1 MAQPNRIVRRVIHIC
16 AVQTVHP
23 GRLRGKKN
31 SGDYRESRSR
41 AKGGYRLDADLRFN
55 VPLFLIEEAA
65 QHLGLPASTL
75 RSWTRRQAGPAPLVH
90 RLQPETPRSASL
102 PFVGLVEAHML
113 RGFRELGLSAQGLR
127 VSVTRLRNQFADEYA
142 LATRRL
148 ATDGVSLLVD
158 MAASHDEPMWTRAI
172 DGQAVIPE
180 VIDRYLKFVT
190 WSKKDGYPARLRLK
204 TYEGADVIIDPR
216 FAFGQPVLERQ
227 KIRVQDILDAFWAG
241 ESPHTVAA
249 ELGVKTDEVE
259 AVIRSATR
267 RHAA

>member
-1 MAQPNRIVRRVIHIC
+1 MRS
-16 AVQTVHP
+16 
-23 GRLRGKKN
+23 GRLRGREH
-31 SGDYRESRSR
+31 SGGYRESWSS
-41 AKGGYRLDADLRFN
+41 AEGGYRLEADLRFD
-55 VPLFLIEEAA
+55 VPFFLIEEAA

-90 RLQPETPRSASL
+90 RLQPQTPRSASL

-127 VSVTRLRNQFADEYA
+127 VSVTRLREQFADEYA
-142 LATRRL
+142 LATQRL

-158 MAASHDEPMWTRAI
+158 MAAAHDEPMWVRAI
-172 DGQAVIPE
+172 DGQAVIPD
-180 VIDRYLKFVT
+180 VIGRYLRFVI
-190 WSKKDGYPARLRLK
+190 WSKKDRYPTRLKLK

-216 FAFGQPVLERQ
+216 FAFGQPVLKRQ

-241 ESPHTVAA
+241 ESSRTVAA
-249 ELGVKTDEVE
+249 EFGVKTAEVE

-267 RHAA
+267 RRAA

>member
-1 MAQPNRIVRRVIHIC
+1 MA
-16 AVQTVHP
+16 T
-23 GRLRGKKN
+23 
-31 SGDYRESRSR
+31 
-41 AKGGYRLDADLRFN
+41 DLRLHL
-55 VPLFLIEEAA
+55 PLFLVEEAA

-75 RSWTRRQAGPAPLVH
+75 RSWTGRQTGKKGPLVH
-90 RLQPETPRSASL
+90 RLRPQTPRSASL

-127 VSVTRLRNQFADEYA
+127 ASVMRLREQFSDEYA

-158 MAASHDEPMWTRAI
+158 MAAAHEEPMWTRAI
-172 DGQAVIPE
+172 DGQAVIPT

-190 WSKKDGYPARLRLK
+190 WSKKDRYPTRLK
-204 TYEGADVIIDPR
+204 LRTYEGADVVIDPR

-227 KIRVQDILDAFWAG
+227 KIRVQDLLDAFWAG
-241 ESPHTVAA
+241 ESPHAIAA
-249 ELGVKTDEVE
+249 EFGVGPEEVE

-267 RHAA
+267 PHAA